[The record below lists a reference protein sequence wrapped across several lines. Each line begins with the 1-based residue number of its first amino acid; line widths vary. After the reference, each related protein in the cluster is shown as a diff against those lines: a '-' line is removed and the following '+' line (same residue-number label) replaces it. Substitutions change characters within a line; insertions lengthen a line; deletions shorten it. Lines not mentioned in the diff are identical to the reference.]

1 MSTAFDINDPL
12 SIIRVLGPRLDNRQ
26 HDYLKLQNYYEGDQP
41 LSYIAPEIRTQLN
54 GRLDSLVINWASLIV
69 NTIAER
75 LVPLGYAI
83 PGQKRATKQVNQ
95 IWQNNNM
102 DEQVQQ
108 ALIDTL
114 VFGRAYAIVWGDS
127 KNKATISLE
136 SAKNMIAYRDPATRK
151 WITALK
157 RWVEDD
163 GRAYA
168 VVYTPE
174 KIWWCRSKT
183 KNADTS
189 DLYASAEQVTDLSGV
204 PANGWEVID
213 EIINPLGELNVV
225 VLANRPLL
233 TSPEGTSELSD
244 VLPMADA
251 VNKMATDMMVTSEF
265 YATPRRWATGVELE
279 ERTVQ
284 DDEGNDTVILND
296 DFDTNKSMGRWN
308 LFEDTAAKVG
318 QFPEA
323 ELANFIDGIDMLGKY
338 IAAVKKIPAHYFDPS
353 KSGLASAEAVRAAEA
368 PLVVM
373 AKRMM
378 LTLGGALE
386 QIGRLSLM
394 VESND
399 LPTASEMRMETLW
412 QDPENLTQAQKVDAA
427 TKRAAIGV
435 PTEQLWRDA
444 GYTEQQIEDMKDMLA
459 MQQVNEV
466 NNVQNGENV
475 NE

>member
-1 MSTAFDINDPL
+1 MSTQFDITDPL
-12 SIIRVLGPRLDNRQ
+12 SIIKVLGPRQDNRQ
-26 HDYLKLQNYYEGDQP
+26 HEYLRLKEYFQGEQP
-41 LSYIAPEIRTQLN
+41 LAFIAPELRTQLAN
-54 GRLDSLVINWASLIV
+54 RLDSLVINWANLIV

-83 PGQKRATKQVNQ
+83 PGQKAMTKKVNQ

-102 DEQVQQ
+102 DEQVNQG
-108 ALIDTL
+108 LIDAL
-114 VFGRAYAIVWGDS
+114 VYGRTYAVVWGND
-127 KNKATISLE
+127 KNEATISLE
-136 SAKNMIAYRDPATRK
+136 SAQNMIAYRDPATRK
-151 WITALK
+151 WIAALK

-189 DLYASAEQVTDLSGV
+189 DLYESAEQVTDLSGV
-204 PANGWEVID
+204 PATGWEVTE
-213 EIINPLGELNVV
+213 EIVNPLGELNVV
-225 VLANRPLL
+225 VIANRPLL
-233 TSPEGTSELSD
+233 NAPEGVSELAD
-244 VLPMADA
+244 IVPMADA

-265 YATPRRWATGVELE
+265 YATPRRWATGVELAE
-279 ERTVQ
+279 ESYE
-284 DDEGNDTVILND
+284 DENGDTAIRLKD
-296 DFDTNKSMGRWN
+296 DFDTNKGLGRWN
-308 LFEDTAAKVG
+308 LFEDVNAKVG

-368 PLVVM
+368 PLVVL

-378 LTLGGALE
+378 VSIGGALE
-386 QIGRLSLM
+386 QVARLALM
-394 VESND
+394 VETGD
-399 LPTASEMRMETLW
+399 LPSRAELRMETLW

-459 MQQVNEV
+459 LQQALTPK
-466 NNVQNGENV
+466 NGET

>member
-26 HDYLKLQNYYEGDQP
+26 HEYVQLQDYYEGDQP
-41 LSYIAPEIRTQLN
+41 LSFIAPEIRTQLN
-54 GRLDSLVINWASLIV
+54 GRLDSLVINWASLII

-83 PGQKRATKQVNQ
+83 PGKKGATKQVNQ
-95 IWQNNNM
+95 IWQNNNL
-102 DEQVQQ
+102 DEQFQQ

-114 VFGRAYAIVWGDS
+114 VFGRAYAIVWGD
-127 KNKATISLE
+127 KTNKATISLE
-136 SAKNMIAYRDPATRK
+136 SAKNMIAYRDPGTRQ
-151 WITALK
+151 WTAALK

-189 DLYASAEQVTDLSGV
+189 DLYQSAESVTDLSGV
-204 PANGWEVID
+204 PANGWEVMD
-213 EIINPLGELNVV
+213 EIVNPLGVLNVV

-279 ERTVQ
+279 ERAVM
-284 DDEGNDTVILND
+284 DDEGNDTGLTALND
-296 DFDTNKSMGRWN
+296 SFDTGKAMGRWN

-378 LTLGGALE
+378 LTLGSALE
-386 QIGRLSLM
+386 QVGRLALM
-394 VESND
+394 VESD
-399 LPTASEMRMETLW
+399 DMPSASEMRMETLW

-459 MQQVNEV
+459 MEQVTKNE
-466 NNVQNGENV
+466 NGEESP

>member
-1 MSTAFDINDPL
+1 MSTAFNINDPL

-26 HDYLKLQNYYEGDQP
+26 HEYTKLQNYYEGDQP
-41 LSYIAPEIRTQLN
+41 LAFMAPEIRTIIN
-54 GRLDSLVINWASLIV
+54 GRFDSLVINWASLIV

-95 IWQNNNM
+95 IWQNNDM
-102 DEQVQQ
+102 DTQVQQ
-108 ALIDTL
+108 AFIDTL
-114 VFGRAYAIVWGDS
+114 VFGRSYAIVWGD
-127 KNKATISLE
+127 KTNKATISLE
-136 SAKNMIAYRDPATRK
+136 SAKNMIAYRDPGTRQ
-151 WITALK
+151 WTAALK

-204 PANGWEVID
+204 PANGWEVMD
-213 EIINPLGELNVV
+213 EIVNPLGVLNVV

-233 TSPEGTSELSD
+233 TTPEGSSELSD
-244 VLPMADA
+244 VLPMADGL
-251 VNKMATDMMVTSEF
+251 NKMATDMMVTSEF

-279 ERTVQ
+279 ERTVLDE
-284 DDEGNDTVILND
+284 DDNEVIALKN
-296 DFDTNKSMGRWN
+296 DFDTDKAMGRWN
-308 LFEDTAAKVG
+308 LFEDTDARVG

-323 ELANFIDGIDMLGKY
+323 ELKNFIDGIDMLSKY
-338 IAAVKKIPAHYFDPS
+338 IAAIKKIPAHYFDPS

-378 LTLGGALE
+378 LTLGSALE
-386 QIGRLSLM
+386 QVGRLALM
-394 VESND
+394 VESSD
-399 LPTASEMRMETLW
+399 MPSASEMRMETLW

-435 PTEQLWRDA
+435 PKEQLWRDA

-459 MQQVNEV
+459 MEQVTNPVE
-466 NNVQNGENV
+466 NGENA

>member
-26 HDYLKLQNYYEGDQP
+26 HEYLQLQNYYEGDQP
-41 LSYIAPEIRTQLN
+41 LSFIAPEISAQLN
-54 GRLDSLVINWASLIV
+54 NRLDSLVINWASLIV

-83 PGQKRATKQVNQ
+83 PGKKTATKQVNQ
-95 IWQNNNM
+95 IWQNNNL

-114 VFGRAYAIVWGDS
+114 VFGRSYAIVWGDK
-127 KNKATISLE
+127 KNKATVSLE
-136 SAKNMIAYRDPATRK
+136 SAKNMIAYRDPATRL
-151 WITALK
+151 WTAALK

-168 VVYTPE
+168 VVYTPD

-204 PANGWEVID
+204 PANGWEVTD
-213 EIINPLGELNVV
+213 EIVNPLGQLNVV

-244 VLPMADA
+244 VIAMADA

-279 ERTVQ
+279 ERMTT
-284 DDEGNDTVILND
+284 DDEGEDVIVLND
-296 DFDTNKSMGRWN
+296 NFDTGKAMGRWN

-378 LTLGGALE
+378 LTIGGALE
-386 QIGRLSLM
+386 QVGRLALM
-394 VESND
+394 VESD
-399 LPTASEMRMETLW
+399 DMPTASEMRMETLW

-459 MQQVNEV
+459 LQQVN
-466 NNVQNGENV
+466 NNENGEEKV

>member
-1 MSTAFDINDPL
+1 MSTQFDLNDPL
-12 SIIRVLGPRLDNRQ
+12 SIMRVLGPRLDNRQ
-26 HDYLKLQNYYEGDQP
+26 HEYRRLKLYYEGDQP
-41 LSYIAPEIRTQLN
+41 LAFIAPELQNQLA
-54 GRLDSLVINWASLIV
+54 GRLDALVINWASLIV

-83 PGQKRATKQVNQ
+83 PGKKAMTKKINQ
-95 IWQNNNM
+95 IWQNNDM
-102 DEQVQQ
+102 DTQFQQ

-114 VFGRAYAIVWGDS
+114 VYGRTYGIVWGDA
-127 KNKATISLE
+127 NNQATISLE
-136 SAKNMIAYRDPATRK
+136 SAENMIAYRSPATRK
-151 WITALK
+151 WIVAMK

-168 VVYTPE
+168 VVYTPTT
-174 KIWWCRSKT
+174 IWWLRSKT

-189 DLYASAEQVTDLSGV
+189 DLYESVDKVTDLSHV
-204 PANGWEVID
+204 PANGWEVTDTIN
-213 EIINPLGELNVV
+213 NPLGELNVV
-225 VLANRPLL
+225 VIANRPLL
-233 TSPEGTSELSD
+233 NAPEGVSELSD

-265 YATPRRWATGVELE
+265 YATPRRWATGVEIE
-279 ERTVQ
+279 ETT
-284 DDEGNDTVILND
+284 DDDDNVILKD
-296 DFDTNKSMGRWN
+296 DYDTSKSMGRWH
-308 LFEDTAAKVG
+308 LFEDVNAKVG

-338 IAAVKKIPAHYFDPS
+338 IAGVKKIPAHYFDPS

-378 LTLGGALE
+378 LTIGSALE
-386 QIGRLSLM
+386 QMARLALM
-394 VESND
+394 VETGD
-399 LPTASEMRMETLW
+399 LPSRSELRMETLW
-412 QDPENLTQAQKVDAA
+412 QDPENLTAAQKVDAA

-435 PTEQLWRDA
+435 PKEQLWRDA

-459 MQQVNEV
+459 MEEV
-466 NNVQNGENV
+466 TKPETTENGEDTD
-475 NE
+475 E